1 MLSILYPTFIV
12 FLFILQFLL
21 AFFFII
27 DYILGILVPVSQN

>member
-1 MLSILYPTFIV
+1 MLSILYPIFSA

-27 DYILGILVPVSQN
+27 DNILGILVSVSQN